1 MKFAIAID
9 NGVVAAHFGRCP
21 QYLLV
26 DIEGEEQVVN
36 QQVVS
41 NPGHSPGAIPEF
53 LHKHGVEVI
62 IAGGMGMRAVGLFQ
76 QFNIQTLL
84 GIDGIVDDVVAK
96 LVKGEL
102 KGGESLCHPGAGK
115 GYGIDKT
122 VCDHTNDAE

>member
-1 MKFAIAID
+1 
-9 NGVVAAHFGRCP
+9 
-21 QYLLV
+21 